1 MFRASPVRISL
12 AAELNRPA
20 GSAQEQ
26 QGAAA
31 GWMTVPAFGEWDVK
45 NGAVPDYS
53 MDFSKIRE
61 MRKQNKKELSRAS
74 LGGDEDL
81 SQAQQQRN
89 QAQAK
94 AQPKLGRPADD
105 HRRQLHDSPTVN
117 KAPSLPTSSFL
128 SSCSAHQTVKSQVSF
143 QNQPKLNDFFC
154 ANPTYLHF
162 DSSDVW

>member
-1 MFRASPVRISL
+1 MFGACAQQRGQD
-12 AAELNRPA
+12 AA
-20 GSAQEQ
+20 
-26 QGAAA
+26 GAN
-31 GWMTVPAFGEWDVK
+31 GWMTVPAFGDWDMK
-45 NGAVPDYS
+45 NGALPDYS

-81 SQAQQQRN
+81 SQAHQQQRN
-89 QAQAK
+89 QPQAK

-143 QNQPKLNDFFC
+143 QNQPKLNDFFLRKSNIF
-154 ANPTYLHF
+154 AF
-162 DSSDVW
+162 RFI

>member
-1 MFRASPVRISL
+1 
-12 AAELNRPA
+12 
-20 GSAQEQ
+20 
-26 QGAAA
+26 
-31 GWMTVPAFGEWDVK
+31 MTVPAFGDWDMK
-45 NGAVPDYS
+45 NGALPDYS

-143 QNQPKLNDFFC
+143 QNQPKLNDFFAQIQHIC
-154 ANPTYLHF
+154 ISIHLMFGDAQSNN
-162 DSSDVW
+162 